1 MNFTHLDENGRGR
14 MVDVGQ
20 KQHSARR
27 AVATATVFLNAET
40 LQAIQSGATLKG
52 DVLSIAQ
59 IAGISAAKRTWE
71 QIPLCH
77 QIPLT
82 GVEIDFSFSEKPT
95 AIQIIAAV
103 GANYNTGV
111 EMEALSAVTTTAL
124 TIYDMCKAIQKDITI
139 GEIFL
144 LEKTGG
150 KADYFR
156 STPCDR

>member
-14 MVDVGQ
+14 MVDIGQ
-20 KQHSARR
+20 KEHTMRR
-27 AVATATVFLNAET
+27 AVATASVFLNADT
-40 LQAIQSGATLKG
+40 LERIQSNAITKG

-82 GVEIDFSFSEKPT
+82 GVEIDFIFAENPT
-95 AIQIIAAV
+95 AIKIIATV
-103 GANYNTGV
+103 TANYTTGV
-111 EMEALSAVTTTAL
+111 EMEALSAVTTAAL
-124 TIYDMCKAIQKDITI
+124 TIYDMCKAVQQDIVI

-150 KADYFR
+150 KADYTR
-156 STPCDR
+156 GATCDK